1 MAHDAPFP
9 GPTIVTIKCAA
20 AAPVIQGPS
29 GCPKIGI
36 RIEPGENRR
45 KKIKSEMAKEPF
57 SKWMPIPSAPQLMFG
72 SSAPI
77 EIDWLC
83 DRHAEEFRDTGS
95 LRLASGAMIR
105 RSEDDEATVRI
116 EKTATPV
123 QRFVERVEK
132 VKHDLRE
139 LIEADDAADRV
150 EPEADED
157 AIRDLDDG
165 DELWTAV
172 DELWTAV
179 DRGEV
184 PNPYDDAPSL
194 EPIPPTPQRMT
205 AAENEIHRLKETVLG
220 DDDGSVE
227 SRLTNLEDMIQ
238 GIESRLKRAEANIT
252 DLADTWNASLPKST
266 SNPRTDLTGPPNTRT
281 RAEMI
286 NDRIEISMTAKE
298 FALALRGTVAS
309 IMAGGE
315 PSRVTERDVWDTFYE
330 QLRKYS

>member
-36 RIEPGENRR
+36 SIEPGENRR
-45 KKIKSEMAKEPF
+45 KKIKSEMAKGPF
-57 SKWMPIPSAPQLMFG
+57 SNWMAIPAEPKYNLVG
-72 SSAPI
+72 WVPP
-77 EIDWLC
+77 EHDWLC
-83 DRHAEEFRDTGS
+83 DRHAEEFRTTGT

-105 RSEDDEATVRI
+105 RSEDDEATVRV

-123 QRFVERVEK
+123 
-132 VKHDLRE
+132 
-139 LIEADDAADRV
+139 
-150 EPEADED
+150 
-157 AIRDLDDG
+157 
-165 DELWTAV
+165 
-172 DELWTAV
+172 
-179 DRGEV
+179 
-184 PNPYDDAPSL
+184 
-194 EPIPPTPQRMT
+194 RMT

-281 RAEMI
+281 RAEI
-286 NDRIEISMTAKE
+286 ISDRVELSMTAKK
-298 FALALRGTVAS
+298 FGLVLRGTVAS
-309 IMAGGE
+309 IVADRMTYGGDL
-315 PSRVTERDVWDTFYE
+315 SYVTEPDLWDTFSE
-330 QLRKYS
+330 QIRKYS

>member
-9 GPTIVTIKCAA
+9 GPTMVTIKCAA

-57 SKWMPIPSAPQLMFG
+57 SKWMPIPAEPKYNLVG
-72 SSAPI
+72 WVPP
-77 EIDWLC
+77 EHDWLC
-83 DRHAEEFRDTGS
+83 DRHAEEFRTTGT

-105 RSEDDEATVRI
+105 RSEDDEATVRV

-172 DELWTAV
+172 D
-179 DRGEV
+179 RGEV
-184 PNPYDDAPSL
+184 PNPYDGAPSL

-281 RAEMI
+281 RAEI
-286 NDRIEISMTAKE
+286 ISDRVELSMTAKK
-298 FALALRGTVAS
+298 FGLVLRGTVAS
-309 IMAGGE
+309 IVADRMTYGGDL
-315 PSRVTERDVWDTFYE
+315 SYVTEPDLWDTFSE
-330 QLRKYS
+330 QIRKYS